1 MSKFVN
7 RFVVSDHHFGHTNS
21 WEKFKL
27 ADGCTPLRP
36 FTSNDEMNETM
47 IERHNAKVKEHDT
60 VYFLGDV
67 VINRKHLHL
76 VKQLNGRKILIRGNH
91 DIFRDDDYR
100 EVGFEQIHGVRVWVD
115 KFVMSHIPLHPDC
128 VSGRFRVNV
137 HGHLHANKVMQDHP
151 MYTRVADPKTFQP
164 QFFNKLTGSRYPVTD
179 ETLAMMDRIPDPR
192 YLCVCV
198 EQTDF
203 TPLHFDEVEQRI
215 QKQWEETGYRPPEN
229 DGWGNGSGPN

>member
-1 MSKFVN
+1 MTKFVN
-7 RFVVSDHHFGHTNS
+7 RFVISDHHFGHTNS

-27 ADGCTPLRP
+27 ADGSPLRP

-76 VKQLNGRKILIRGNH
+76 VKRLNGRKILIRGNH
-91 DIFRDDDYR
+91 DIFRDEDYR
-100 EVGFEQIHGVRVWVD
+100 DVGFEQIHGVRVFVD
-115 KFVMSHIPLHPDC
+115 KFILSHIPLHPDC
-128 VSGRFRVNV
+128 VTGRFRVNV
-137 HGHLHANKVMQDHP
+137 HGHLHANQIMRNVTK
-151 MYTRVADPKTFQP
+151 YTASNGVPFTM
-164 QFFNKLTGSRYPVTD
+164 D
-179 ETLAMMDRIPDPR
+179 EPDPR
-192 YLCVCV
+192 YMCVCV

-203 TPLHFDEVEQRI
+203 TPLHFDEVEARI
-215 QKQWEETGYRPPEN
+215 QDRWKQTGYAPAAN

>member
-21 WEKFKL
+21 WAKFKL
-27 ADGCTPLRP
+27 DDGCTPLRP
-36 FTSNDEMNETM
+36 FESDDEMNEAM
-47 IERHNAKVKEHDT
+47 IERHNAKVKQHDT

-91 DIFRDDDYR
+91 DIFRDEDYR
-100 EVGFEQIHGVRVWVD
+100 EVGFEQIHGVRVFVD

-137 HGHLHANKVMQDHP
+137 HGHLHAN
-151 MYTRVADPKTFQP
+151 RVTIQKF
-164 QFFNKLTGSRYPVTD
+164 TGQMT
-179 ETLAMMDRIPDPR
+179 DPR

-198 EQTDF
+198 EQTNF

-215 QKQWEETGYRPPEN
+215 QEQWEDVGYTPPTN

>member
-1 MSKFVN
+1 MGKFVN

-27 ADGCTPLRP
+27 PNGDPLRP

-76 VKQLNGRKILIRGNH
+76 VQRLNGRKILIRGNH
-91 DIFRDDDYR
+91 DIFGDDDYR
-100 EVGFEQIHGVRVWVD
+100 EVGFEQIHGVRVFVD
-115 KFVMSHIPLHPDC
+115 KFILSHIPLHPDC

-137 HGHLHANKVMQDHP
+137 HGHLHANQIMQTP
-151 MYTRVADPKTFQP
+151 NPSGWSEFERSP
-164 QFFNKLTGSRYPVTD
+164 R
-179 ETLAMMDRIPDPR
+179 PDPR

-198 EQTDF
+198 EQVKYA
-203 TPLHFDEVEQRI
+203 PLHFDEVETII
-215 QKQWEETGYRPPEN
+215 QNRWKDAGYAPADG

>member
-1 MSKFVN
+1 MTKFVN
-7 RFVVSDHHFGHTNS
+7 RFVISDHHFGHTNS

-27 ADGCTPLRP
+27 ADGSPLRP

-91 DIFRDDDYR
+91 DIFRDEDYR
-100 EVGFEQIHGVRVWVD
+100 EVGFEQIHGVRVFVD
-115 KFVMSHIPLHPDC
+115 KFILSHIPLHPDC
-128 VSGRFRVNV
+128 VTGRFRVNV
-137 HGHLHANKVMQDHP
+137 HGHLHANQIMRTVRAKSPIYNSNGVG
-151 MYTRVADPKTFQP
+151 V
-164 QFFNKLTGSRYPVTD
+164 GI
-179 ETLAMMDRIPDPR
+179 MDVDRPEIDPR

-203 TPLHFDEVEQRI
+203 TPLHFDEVEKLI
-215 QKQWEETGYRPPEN
+215 QDRWKQTGYSPAAN